1 MPRRVNPSALV
12 SHLYRV
18 LCLVLLVIA
27 AQQGAVVHEVGHLS
41 GSAHGA
47 NFGVESGAIDG
58 GCALCPAFAQ
68 VVSPAFSHSIPLPP
82 LVRAELERSP
92 EPRLEA
98 IGSPVLTPRNRGPP
112 SRS

>member
-1 MPRRVNPSALV
+1 MPRRVTAHALA

-27 AQQGAVVHEVGHLS
+27 AQHGAVVHEVGHLS

-47 NFGVESGAIDG
+47 NFGVDPGAIEG

-68 VVSPAFSHSIPLPP
+68 VVSPAFSHSILLPP

-98 IGSPVLTPRNRGPP
+98 IGTPVLTPRNRGPP
-112 SRS
+112 AYS

>member
-1 MPRRVNPSALV
+1 M
-12 SHLYRV
+12 
-18 LCLVLLVIA
+18 LLLIA

-41 GSAHGA
+41 GGAHGA
-47 NFGVESGAIDG
+47 HFGVDSGATDG

-68 VVSPAFSHSIPLPP
+68 VVSPAFSHSIPFPP

-98 IGSPVLTPRNRGPP
+98 IGSNLLTPRNRGPP

>member
-1 MPRRVNPSALV
+1 MPRRANPAALV

-27 AQQGAVVHEVGHLS
+27 AQQGAVVHEIGHLS
-41 GSAHGA
+41 GAHGA
-47 NFGVESGAIDG
+47 NVGVESGAIDG
-58 GCALCPAFAQ
+58 ACALCPAFAQ
-68 VVSPAFSHSIPLPP
+68 VVSPAFSHSFPLPP

-98 IGSPVLTPRNRGPP
+98 IGAPALTPRNRGPP
-112 SRS
+112 FRS